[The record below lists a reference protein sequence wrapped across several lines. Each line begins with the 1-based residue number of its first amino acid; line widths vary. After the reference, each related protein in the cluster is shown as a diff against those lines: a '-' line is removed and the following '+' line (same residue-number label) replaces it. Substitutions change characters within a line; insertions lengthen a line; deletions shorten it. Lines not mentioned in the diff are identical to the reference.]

1 MLAFW
6 IAAALLSAA
15 AVMVVLARA
24 GRAAPQAA
32 EAPEVTVYRRHL
44 DDLDAQRERGLL
56 DDAGYDAAR
65 AEAARRLLAAKAA
78 PEPPA
83 AKSRDRRKDMTL
95 VLGCA
100 VVTVL
105 AGVGVYLMVGSPG
118 HPDQPYAKRLKAW
131 DQIAGRDPGRLSQ
144 PELAAVWKQIA
155 RRNPRDP
162 QAWRLLGQAYS
173 DANDPADAAEA
184 FEKAVALD
192 PNSAI
197 AWAGLGDSLTAL
209 NDGEVTAD
217 AQQDFAQ
224 ALKLDPSLPGPAY
237 YLGEVA
243 IETGHKDEGL
253 NAWRGVAARLPQGD
267 PRRAALQQQ
276 IAAVAGGGNV
286 NAATVANAPPPQ
298 QLDMI
303 KGMVAG
309 LAQRLAQHPDDPEG
323 WARLVKSYGVLGD
336 AKAQADALQKARKLF
351 HDRPADLAKIEAA
364 AH

>member
-24 GRAAPQAA
+24 GRTAPEAA
-32 EAPEVTVYRRHL
+32 EAPEITVYRRHL
-44 DDLDAQRERGLL
+44 DDLDAQKDRGLL
-56 DDAGYDAAR
+56 DEAGYQAAR

-78 PEPPA
+78 PEPAA
-83 AKSRDRRKDMTL
+83 AKPRDRRKDMTV
-95 VLGCA
+95 VLGAA

-105 AGVGVYLMVGSPG
+105 AGAGVYLVIGSPG
-118 HPDQPYAKRLKAW
+118 QPDQPYAKRLKAW
-131 DQIAGRDPGRLSQ
+131 DQIAGRDPSRLSQ

-155 RRNPRDP
+155 ARNPRDP
-162 QAWRLLGQAYS
+162 QAWRLLGQAYG

-192 PNSAI
+192 PKSAV

-209 NDGEVTAD
+209 NDGEVTPD
-217 AQQDFAQ
+217 AQNDFAQ

-237 YLGEVA
+237 SLGEVA
-243 IETGHKDEGL
+243 IESGHKDEGL
-253 NAWRGVAARLPQGD
+253 NAWRALAQRLPQGD
-267 PRRAALQQQ
+267 PRRAALEQQ
-276 IAAVAGGGNV
+276 IAAVAAGGNV
-286 NAATVANAPPPQ
+286 SAATVASAPAPQ

-309 LAQRLAQHPDDPEG
+309 LAQRLTQHPDDPEG

-336 AKAQADALQKARKLF
+336 AKAQAEALQKARKQF
-351 HDRPADLAKIEAA
+351 HNRPSDLAKIEAA
-364 AH
+364 AR